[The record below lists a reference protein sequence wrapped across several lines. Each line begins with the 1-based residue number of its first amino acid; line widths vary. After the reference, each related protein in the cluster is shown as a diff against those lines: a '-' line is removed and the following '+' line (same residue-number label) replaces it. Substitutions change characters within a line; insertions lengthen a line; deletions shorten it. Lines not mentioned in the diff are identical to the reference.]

1 MPVKQDSSTTAPV
14 GSLPPAFPD
23 VGALLWRRDLWRA
36 WLDEHPGEADLL
48 ANSYGCLV
56 RLTSHTGWNEDRT
69 LERLGCEASSD
80 EELRQ
85 LATERLGLCNE
96 YFVWVE
102 GLLLNLDLVSDKR
115 LMVSGAARIFA
126 AAEQDLGLCKRI
138 MTAGIFP
145 PLEYLRLGEIAQS
158 WQCAI
163 RALPGRRGDLARE
176 TYMDNPFIDQSS
188 PHLSPRRL
196 DMLDRPNAQEL
207 LGPRIQR
214 LMRAH
219 LEVCA
224 VCEESHAHRGHPP
237 AKPQQQAR
245 ARALA

>member
-1 MPVKQDSSTTAPV
+1 MPIEQDSSATTPV

-23 VGALLWRRDLWRA
+23 VGALLWRRNLWQA
-36 WLDEHPGEADLL
+36 WLEEHPEEADLL

-80 EELRQ
+80 EELRK

-96 YFVWVE
+96 YFEWVE

-126 AAEQDLGLCKRI
+126 AAEKDLGLCKRI
-138 MTAGIFP
+138 MTSGIFP
-145 PLEYLRLGEIAQS
+145 PLEYLCLGEIAQS
-158 WQCAI
+158 WQSAI

-176 TYMDNPFIDQSS
+176 TYADNPFVDQSS

-214 LMRAH
+214 LMRGH

-224 VCEESHAHRGHPP
+224 VCAESHDRRGHEPAISQQPP
-237 AKPQQQAR
+237 R
-245 ARALA
+245 VRVLA